1 MNEDKEYMKY
11 IVGLLILSALALV
24 GYGFITAI
32 IEIIKNIFGWLLVYY
47 AHLCYLQLIVLIG
60 YGKNIIKSI

>member
-1 MNEDKEYMKY
+1 MNEDKEYLKY

-32 IEIIKNIFGWLLVYY
+32 IEIIKNIFG
-47 AHLCYLQLIVLIG
+47 
-60 YGKNIIKSI
+60 

>member
-24 GYGFITAI
+24 GYGFITAA
-32 IEIIKNIFGWLLVYY
+32 IEIIKRLFE
-47 AHLCYLQLIVLIG
+47 
-60 YGKNIIKSI
+60 

>member
-11 IVGLLILSALALV
+11 IVGLLILSVLALV

-32 IEIIKNIFGWLLVYY
+32 IEIIKNIFG
-47 AHLCYLQLIVLIG
+47 
-60 YGKNIIKSI
+60 